1 MTRATLDQLRV
12 FLAVV
17 EHMHFTRAAE
27 ALYMTQSSVSAA
39 IQILEESYGTKLFH
53 RINRRVEITDAGRLL
68 HAEAQKVLDQMDLLE
83 RGLQELNNLQRG
95 ELKLGASLTTGNYW
109 LPDKICQFKREY
121 PGVQIRCT
129 LGNTEEISTGTA
141 SGLFDLGFVE
151 GEVKSTVESILEQSV
166 VGSDRLIIVVGKSH
180 PWFGRTKVSIA
191 ELVDTA
197 WIVREAGSGTRSVF
211 EQTLRQWG
219 IEPEQ
224 LNVILEMSSGE
235 MVKAAV
241 ESGMGAAAISELMV
255 KKELQL
261 KSLRSVPVNN
271 SVTNSFEQ
279 IVRPFLQLKHRQ
291 RFQTRLSQAFEQIF
305 TN

>member
-1 MTRATLDQLRV
+1 
-12 FLAVV
+12 
-17 EHMHFTRAAE
+17 
-27 ALYMTQSSVSAA
+27 
-39 IQILEESYGTKLFH
+39 
-53 RINRRVEITDAGRLL
+53 
-68 HAEAQKVLDQMDLLE
+68 
-83 RGLQELNNLQRG
+83 
-95 ELKLGASLTTGNYW
+95 
-109 LPDKICQFKREY
+109 LPDKICQFKCEY

-129 LGNTEEISTGTA
+129 LGNTAEICTGTA

-151 GEVKSTVESILEQSV
+151 GEVKSTVENILEQSV

-180 PWFGRTKVSIA
+180 PWFRRTKVSIA
-191 ELVDTA
+191 ELIDTA
-197 WIVREAGSGTRSVF
+197 WIVREAGAGTRSVF

-219 IEPEQ
+219 IEPER

-271 SVTNSFEQ
+271 PVTKLFEQ
-279 IVRPFLQLKHRQ
+279 IARPFLKLKHRQ
-291 RFQTRLSQAFEQIF
+291 RFQTRLSQAFEQML
-305 TN
+305 TVPKS